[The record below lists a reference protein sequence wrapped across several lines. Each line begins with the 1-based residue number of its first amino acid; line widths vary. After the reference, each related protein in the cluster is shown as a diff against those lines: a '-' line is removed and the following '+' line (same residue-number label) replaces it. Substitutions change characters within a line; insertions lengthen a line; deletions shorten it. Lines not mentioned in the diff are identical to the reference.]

1 MRFWAVFLPIP
12 VEIDHL
18 PSQDQNQTH
27 GNPSSNEKINP
38 VCVCFVLFFAA
49 ELHEELVVDMSA
61 DSTTVAIGEEKY
73 VGTANATDAV
83 ITFTLPTLR

>member
-1 MRFWAVFLPIP
+1 MF
-12 VEIDHL
+12 
-18 PSQDQNQTH
+18 
-27 GNPSSNEKINP
+27 
-38 VCVCFVLFFAA
+38 CFVLFCFVFAA

-83 ITFTLPTLR
+83 ITFTLPKLR